1 MKNNLRKLYDI
12 ITLKR
17 EIRQLK
23 KQIKEQQKQIDV
35 MIKNAKERELNLKFA
50 TERANKFQTE
60 LRKLKRDGCKREEKI
75 KKTKKRSI

>member
-23 KQIKEQQKQIDV
+23 KQNKEQQKQIDV
-35 MIKNAKERELNLKFA
+35 MIKNAKERELNLKFSN
-50 TERANKFQTE
+50 ERANKFQTE
-60 LRKLKRDGCKREEKI
+60 LRKLKQNGCKREKKI
-75 KKTKKRSI
+75 KKNER